1 LKIVWFLLGRLLQ
14 LVPVLVGITA
24 VAFLLLRV
32 MPGDPATLML
42 GARGNAEDIAALT
55 RQLGLDRPLWQQYV
69 GFLGDIVTGSFGLSI
84 ASRRAVGL
92 EMVER
97 LWPTLALVGLS
108 TVIAVVL
115 TVPLALLSA
124 VRRGGWADQA
134 IKLVFIAAMSMPA
147 FWLGLLLVL
156 LLSIAVPIFP
166 VSGYGDG
173 LLGHLHHLAL
183 PALVI
188 GLGTAALTIRALRS
202 SIIGVL
208 GADYIDTARAKGLPE
223 RSVLWRHVLRNSL
236 MSTISILAVHT
247 SWVIGGTV
255 VVETVF
261 GIPGLGHLLVASI
274 SARDYPVVQGLT
286 VMFALLVV
294 AINLLADLA
303 YVAVDPRLTLAG

>member
-1 LKIVWFLLGRLLQ
+1 
-14 LVPVLVGITA
+14 
-24 VAFLLLRV
+24 
-32 MPGDPATLML
+32 MM
-42 GARGNAEDIAALT
+42 
-55 RQLGLDRPLWQQYV
+55 
-69 GFLGDIVTGSFGLSI
+69 
-84 ASRRAVGL
+84 
-92 EMVER
+92 ER

-108 TVIAVVL
+108 TLIAVVL
-115 TVPLALLSA
+115 TVPFALLSA

-156 LLSIAVPIFP
+156 LLSIALPIFP

-173 LLGHLHHLAL
+173 LLGHLYHLVL

-274 SARDYPVVQGLT
+274 GSRDYPVVQGLT

-294 AINLLADLA
+294 AINLLADMA
-303 YVAVDPRLTLAG
+303 YVVVDPRLSLAA